1 MHLANPLIYDTTYK
15 KYSDAKEWLKRLK
28 QDVDK
33 LNEFTEQKW
42 RNIYITELLYD
53 FDNKDV
59 KVSPGSKGPIG

>member
-53 FDNKDV
+53 FDT
-59 KVSPGSKGPIG
+59 S